1 MATITLD
8 HIKAAFDCAADVFA
22 DKVTPGVAAKQLNS
36 NSGLNEGSAKA
47 FFDQYRLML
56 QGEVFKRSLSA
67 KGLEYFLRK
76 ILASRGREAAERA
89 LYATWL
95 HIDYYESQRG
105 VRLNK
110 LRKVASDFQNS
121 LSLVV
126 SVQEIDAAFEDA
138 VAKSLNDPTAERQA
152 RLVTADP
159 IPTTQ
164 VVNVT
169 VFRRNPDVVA
179 MVLERANGN
188 CESCQQHAPFTRRKD
203 SSPYLEVH
211 HRKQLAH
218 GGHDSVENAIAL
230 CPNCHR
236 KAHYG

>member
-1 MATITLD
+1 MATITLGQ
-8 HIKAAFDCAADVFA
+8 IKAAFDCAADVF
-22 DKVTPGVAAKQLNS
+22 DRKISPSDAAKQLNLDT
-36 NSGLNEGSAKA
+36 GLNEGSAKD
-47 FFDQYRLML
+47 FFVQYRLML

-67 KGLEYFLRK
+67 KALEYFLQE
-76 ILASRGREAAERA
+76 IFASRGREAAERA

-95 HIDYYESQRG
+95 HINYYDSLRG
-105 VRLNK
+105 VSLKK
-110 LRKVASDFQNS
+110 LREVASDFQNS
-121 LSLVV
+121 LSLAV

-152 RLVTADP
+152 RLATADP

-164 VVNVT
+164 VVTVT

-179 MVLERANGN
+179 MVLERSNGI
-188 CESCQQHAPFTRRKD
+188 CESCKQHAPFKRRKD
-203 SSPYLEVH
+203 NSPYLEVH
-211 HRKQLAH
+211 HRKQLAG
-218 GGHDSVENAIAL
+218 GGHDTVENAIAL